1 MHISRLPASAWLRHA
16 VAAAILTAGTT
27 ACRDTLRVAGPSP
40 ATAESRVDQLFAAFA
55 TRFDSPL
62 FSPTYDAARLKLANA
77 ALVPSRIFDDTTV
90 WLSRP
95 SPAMRIVYVSGTREN
110 GRYHLD
116 ERANITPAERPG
128 DTRHTIALQQLAPS
142 VYRWDTNVDLAVG
155 TIGAQDMSVLI
166 STLLRSAEGRSET
179 ELRDNYRT
187 AFPHAAA
194 AFGRGFTIDS
204 IRILPGPVGTT
215 SVALTASFRPELM
228 RAAFPELA
236 GYLDKYLGPAK
247 YSLKLADRNGA
258 PLFEAVGRE
267 RQLTIRYRV
276 QNGALVTLFG
286 PARPWADSLVLTAD
300 VSLKVRMFT
309 VGFHRLVTDFVIS
322 NTGHDR
328 AWTIVAQHEPQW
340 DLPLITER
348 LIRTPLRRPFEG
360 DGALFQLS
368 IRDSTGLQTIFGRR
382 TRLDVQ
388 ESPIM
393 RFIGSLA
400 SHAIGELD
408 TRVETQEDAFL
419 RDGFLALQ
427 SDVRALGGR
436 WRAAADGDSAP
447 GGGSN

>member
-1 MHISRLPASAWLRHA
+1 MHNSRLPAPAWLRLA
-16 VAAAILTAGTT
+16 AAAAILTLGTT

-40 ATAESRVDQLFAAFA
+40 ATAESRADQLFAAFA

-62 FSPTYDAARLKLANA
+62 LSPRYDVARVKLAGS
-77 ALVPSRIFDDTTV
+77 ALVPSRIFDDTTI

-95 SPAMRIVYVSGTREN
+95 SPTLRLVYVSGTHAN

-116 ERANITPAERPG
+116 ERASLTPPEAPG

-166 STLLRSAEGRSET
+166 STLLRSAEGRSEA
-179 ELRDNYRT
+179 ELRENYRV

-194 AFGRGFTIDS
+194 AFGRGFAIDS
-204 IRILPGPVGTT
+204 IRILPGPLGTT
-215 SVALTASFRPELM
+215 SVAVTASFRPELM
-228 RAAFPELA
+228 RAAYPELA

-247 YSLKLADRNGA
+247 YTLNLADRTGA
-258 PLFEAVGRE
+258 PLFEAVGRD

-276 QNGALVTLFG
+276 QNGSLVTLFG

-309 VGFHRLVTDFVIS
+309 VGFHHLVTDFVIA

-328 AWTIVAQHEPQW
+328 SWTVVAQHEPQW

-360 DGALFQLS
+360 EGSLFRLS
-368 IRDSTGLQTIFGRR
+368 IRDSAGTQSVFGRR

-400 SHAIGELD
+400 SHAVGDLD
-408 TRVETQEDAFL
+408 TRVETEEDAFL

-427 SDVRALGGR
+427 ADVRGLGGA
-436 WRAAADGDSAP
+436 WRAGTGAESPAR
-447 GGGSN
+447 